1 MMGRKISLETAADEL
16 GVSKRTVRRLISGGE
31 LRAYRV
37 GKQSVRIDVNDIAAV
52 LKPIVP
58 DGKTA

>member
-1 MMGRKISLETAADEL
+1 MGRKISLETAADEL

>member
-1 MMGRKISLETAADEL
+1 MGRKISLETAPDEL

>member
-1 MMGRKISLETAADEL
+1 MGKKISLETAAEEL
-16 GVSKRTVRRLISGGE
+16 GVSKRTVRRLISAGE

-37 GKQSVRIDVNDIAAV
+37 GKQSVRIDINDVAAV

-58 DGKTA
+58 GGKTA